1 MLSDIEISQ
10 NCNMLPIEDVAK
22 KVGLNAEDL
31 DFYGKYKAKVT
42 VDAYNNL
49 KNKEYGKLVLV
60 TATNPSP
67 AGEGKT
73 TVSIGLAQALFSQG
87 SKAVLALREPSLG
100 PVFGMKGGA
109 AGGGYSQ
116 VVPMEDINLHF
127 TGDMHAITSANN
139 LLCALIDGHIHNGN
153 SLNINPKTIA
163 VKRCLDVNDRVL
175 RNIVVGL
182 GGVPD
187 GVVRQDGFVITA
199 ASEIMAILC
208 LSEDLDNLKQRCGNI
223 FVGYS
228 YDKNPI
234 FVRDLNVQGAMA
246 ALMKDAINPNLVQTL
261 QNTPAFVHGGPFANI
276 AHGCNTIKATKLAL
290 RLGDY
295 AITEAG
301 FGSDLGAE
309 KFFNIKCRLSKLEPS
324 CVVIVCTVRALK
336 YNGGVLMADIKAENV
351 DAVVK
356 GLENLKKHI
365 ENVKRQC
372 SNLVVAIN
380 LFDTDTEAELDVVKR
395 CCAKENVDVVCVDV
409 YRKGGDGAI
418 NLADKVKE
426 LCNKPANFKLL
437 YEDSMP
443 LKEKIEKIST
453 LVYGADGVKYSDKA
467 NKDLL
472 SIEQMGFSSL
482 PVCMAKTQ
490 YSLCTNPKKLGR
502 PRGFNV
508 LVNEVR
514 LSAGAGFVVAI
525 TNNIMTMPGLLK
537 VPAANFV
544 DVVDGKIRG
553 LF

>member
-309 KFFNIKCRLSKLEPS
+309 KFFNIKCRLSKLEPN

-426 LCNKPANFKLL
+426 LCNRPANFKLL

>member
-1 MLSDIEISQ
+1 
-10 NCNMLPIEDVAK
+10 
-22 KVGLNAEDL
+22 
-31 DFYGKYKAKVT
+31 
-42 VDAYNNL
+42 
-49 KNKEYGKLVLV
+49 
-60 TATNPSP
+60 
-67 AGEGKT
+67 
-73 TVSIGLAQALFSQG
+73 
-87 SKAVLALREPSLG
+87 
-100 PVFGMKGGA
+100 
-109 AGGGYSQ
+109 
-116 VVPMEDINLHF
+116 MEDINLHF
-127 TGDMHAITSANN
+127 TGDIHAITSANN

-163 VKRCLDVNDRVL
+163 IKRCLDVNDRVL

-208 LSEDLDNLKQRCGNI
+208 LSEDLDDLKRRCGNI

-228 YDKNPI
+228 YNKTPI
-234 FVRDLNVQGAMA
+234 FVRDLKVQGAIA

-261 QNTPAFVHGGPFANI
+261 QNTPALIHGGPFANI

-324 CVVIVCTVRALK
+324 CVVLVCTVRALK
-336 YNGGVLMADIKAENV
+336 YNGGVLMSDIKIENV

-380 LFDTDTEAELDVVKR
+380 VFDSDTESELDAVKN
-395 CCAKENVDVVCVDV
+395 CCAKEGVDAVCVDV

-418 NLADKVKE
+418 NLAYKVKE
-426 LCNKPANFKLL
+426 LCSKPSNFKFL
-437 YEDSMP
+437 YEDSIP
-443 LKEKIEKIST
+443 IKDKIEKIAT

-467 NKDLL
+467 NKELL
-472 SIEQMGFSSL
+472 NISNMGFSSL

-490 YSLCTNPKKLGR
+490 YSLCADPKKLGR
-502 PRGFNV
+502 PRGFD
-508 LVNEVR
+508 LLINEVR
-514 LSAGAGFVVAI
+514 LSAGAGFVVAL